1 MTFEMKWNERQSKIK
16 KNLAKHHSVEITNRI
31 LGGST
36 SVTFFQ
42 KGQTMPIK
50 EISIDIETYCEIDLR
65 KSGVYRY
72 AEDDSFELLLFAVS
86 VDNGPVAIYDLSK
99 EKLPQDILEA
109 LVDDR
114 VIKWAFNASFERICL
129 SNWLK
134 KYHPDLLLDGFLSP
148 VSWRCSMIWS
158 AYLGL
163 PLSLE
168 GVGAVLKLKD
178 QKMREG
184 ADLIRYFCLPCKQ
197 TKINGGRT
205 RNLPHHAPDKWST
218 FIDYNRRDVEVEL
231 AIKERL
237 KNFPVPD
244 FVWDEYL
251 QDQIINDRGIGID
264 LDFVKAAIKIDSE
277 SKAKIQEELKALTGL
292 ENPNSVLQMIGW
304 LREHGVS
311 TDSLD
316 KKAVKELLKTVDETT
331 AKVLKLRQQAAK
343 SSVSK
348 YQAMMNCVCKDGR
361 TRGMFQFYG
370 ANRTGRW
377 AGRLVQLQ
385 NLPQNHLPDLE
396 EARELFRTGD
406 LEPTELLYDTQDTL
420 SQLIR
425 TAFVPSKG
433 KKFIVCDFSAIEAR
447 VLSHLAGER
456 WRSKVFEEGKDIYCM
471 SASQMFGV
479 PVEKHGQNSE
489 LRQKGKIAEL
499 ACGYGGS
506 VGALKAMGALD
517 MGLSEKELQPLVNSW
532 RLANP
537 NIVLF
542 WWDVDRAVKTA
553 VKDLIPTSVHDIQFE
568 VESGILFISLPS
580 GRKLPYIKPRI
591 GENQFGG
598 ESVTYEGTGTAK
610 RWERLESYG
619 PKFVENIVQAISRDI
634 LAYSLKQLKE
644 LKIVGHVH
652 DEVIIE
658 CPMEQKLDEIASLM
672 GIAPDWMSDI
682 NLRADGY
689 ECFFYQKD

>member
-1 MTFEMKWNERQSKIK
+1 
-16 KNLAKHHSVEITNRI
+16 
-31 LGGST
+31 
-36 SVTFFQ
+36 
-42 KGQTMPIK
+42 MPIK
-50 EISIDIETYCEIDLR
+50 ELSIDLETYCEVDLR

-72 AEDDSFELLLFAVS
+72 AEDDSFEILLLAVS
-86 VDNGPVAIYDLSK
+86 VDNEPVTVYDLTK
-99 EKLPQDILEA
+99 EELPDEILQA
-109 LVDDR
+109 LVDGTI
-114 VIKWAFNASFERICL
+114 IKWAFNASFERICL

-134 KYHPDLLLDGFLSP
+134 KHHPELLSEGFLSP
-148 VSWRCSMIWS
+148 NSWRCSMVWS

-168 GVGAVLKLKD
+168 GVGTVLKLKN
-178 QKMREG
+178 QKLKEG
-184 ADLIRYFCLPCKQ
+184 GDLIRYFCLPCKP
-197 TKINGGRT
+197 TKVNGGRT
-205 RNLPHHAPDKWST
+205 RNFPNHAPDKWSA
-218 FIDYNRRDVEVEL
+218 FIEYNKRDVEVEL
-231 AIKERL
+231 AIKEKFR
-237 KNFPVPD
+237 NYPVPV
-244 FVWDEYL
+244 FVWKEYH

-264 LDFVKAAIKIDSE
+264 VDFVKGAITIDEE
-277 SKAKIQEELKALTGL
+277 SKAKIQEELRELTEL
-292 ENPNSVLQMIGW
+292 DNPNSVLQMIGW
-304 LREHGVS
+304 LREHGVT
-311 TDSLD
+311 TDSLE
-316 KKAVKELLKTVDETT
+316 KKAVKELLKTVDEKT
-331 AKVLKLRQQAAK
+331 AQVLKLRQQAAK

-361 TRGMFQFYG
+361 ARGMFQFYG

-396 EARELFRTGD
+396 EARKLFKTGD
-406 LEPTELLYDTQDTL
+406 LETTELLYDTQDTL

-425 TAFVPSKG
+425 TAFIPSKS

-447 VLSHLAGER
+447 VLSHLAGET
-456 WRSKVFEEGKDIYCM
+456 WRSKVFEQGKDIYCM

-479 PVEKHGQNSE
+479 PVEKHGQNAD

-499 ACGYGGS
+499 ACGYGGA
-506 VGALKAMGALD
+506 VGALKAMGAID
-517 MGLSEKELQPLVNSW
+517 MGLGEQELQPLVDSW
-532 RLANP
+532 RQANP

-553 VKDLIPTSVHDIQFE
+553 VKGQVQTETHGIQFE
-568 VESGILFISLPS
+568 VRNGMLFITLPS
-580 GRKLPYIKPRI
+580 GRKLAYVKPKM

-634 LAYSLKQLKE
+634 LAYSMRQLSE
-644 LKIVGHVH
+644 FKIVGHVH

-658 CPMEQKLDEIASLM
+658 CDQDQDLEEISTLM
-672 GIAPDWMSDI
+672 GIAPNWMPDI

-689 ECFFYQKD
+689 ECLFYQKD

>member
-1 MTFEMKWNERQSKIK
+1 M
-16 KNLAKHHSVEITNRI
+16 L
-31 LGGST
+31 
-36 SVTFFQ
+36 
-42 KGQTMPIK
+42 IK

-244 FVWDEYL
+244 FVCDEYL

-264 LDFVKAAIKIDSE
+264 IDFVKAAINIDAK
-277 SKAKIQEELKALTGL
+277 SKAKIQEELKSLTGL

-304 LREHGVS
+304 LREHGVT

-316 KKAVKELLKTVDETT
+316 KKAVKELLKTVDVTI
-331 AKVLKLRQQAAK
+331 AQVLKLRQQAAK

-361 TRGMFQFYG
+361 ARGMFQFYG

-396 EARELFRTGD
+396 EARELFKIDD
-406 LEPTELLYDTQDTL
+406 LEATELLYDTQNTL

-425 TAFVPSKG
+425 TAFIPSNG

-447 VLSHLAGER
+447 VLSNLAGEK
-456 WRSKVFEEGKDIYCM
+456 WRSRVFEQGKDIYCM

-479 PVEKHGQNSE
+479 PVEKHGQNSD

-499 ACGYGGS
+499 ACGYGGA
-506 VGALKAMGALD
+506 VGALKAMGAID
-517 MGLSEKELQPLVNSW
+517 MGLTEEELQPLVNSW
-532 RLANP
+532 RVANP
-537 NIVLF
+537 NIVLY
-542 WWDVDRAVKTA
+542 WWDVDNAVKTA
-553 VKDLIPTSVHDIQFE
+553 VKELIPTSTHGIQFE
-568 VESGILFISLPS
+568 VKSGILFITLPS
-580 GRKLPYIKPRI
+580 GRKLSYIKPRI

-634 LAYSLKQLKE
+634 LAFSMKQLKNF
-644 LKIVGHVH
+644 KIVGHVH

-658 CPMEQKLDEIASLM
+658 CPIEQKLDEVASLM
-672 GIAPDWMSDI
+672 GIAPDWLSDI

>member
-1 MTFEMKWNERQSKIK
+1 
-16 KNLAKHHSVEITNRI
+16 
-31 LGGST
+31 
-36 SVTFFQ
+36 
-42 KGQTMPIK
+42 MPIK
-50 EISIDIETYCEIDLR
+50 EISIDIETYCDIDLR

-86 VDNGPVAIYDLSK
+86 VNNRPVTVYDLTK
-99 EKLPQDILEA
+99 EKLPQAILEA

-134 KYHPDLLLDGFLSP
+134 KYHPDLLSDGFLSP

-168 GVGAVLKLKD
+168 GVGTVLKLKD

-184 ADLIRYFCLPCKQ
+184 ADLIRYFCVPCKP

-205 RNLPHHAPDKWST
+205 RNLAHHAPVKWTT
-218 FIDYNRRDVEVEL
+218 FNDYNIRDVEVEL

-244 FVWDEYL
+244 FIWDEYH

-264 LDFVKAAIKIDSE
+264 VDFVKAAIKIDGE
-277 SKAKIQEELKALTGL
+277 SKAKIQEELKSLTGL

-304 LREHGVS
+304 LREHGVT

-316 KKAVKELLKTVDETT
+316 KKAVKELLKTVDGTT
-331 AKVLKLRQQAAK
+331 AQVLKLRQQAAK

-361 TRGMFQFYG
+361 ARGMFQFFG

-385 NLPQNHLPDLE
+385 NLPQNHLPDLK

-406 LEPTELLYDTQDTL
+406 LESTELLYDTQDTL

-456 WRSKVFEEGKDIYCM
+456 WRSKVFDEGKDIYCM
-471 SASQMFGV
+471 CASQMFGV

-517 MGLSEKELQPLVNSW
+517 MGLTEEELQPLVNSW

-537 NIVLF
+537 NIVLY
-542 WWDVDRAVKTA
+542 WWDVDNAVKSA
-553 VKDLIPTSVHDIQFE
+553 VKERIPTSTHGIQFE
-568 VESGILFISLPS
+568 VKSGILFITLPS
-580 GRKLPYIKPRI
+580 GRKLSYIKPRI

-634 LAYSLKQLKE
+634 LAFSMKQLKNF
-644 LKIVGHVH
+644 KIVGHVH

-658 CPMEQKLDEIASLM
+658 CPIEQKLDEVASLM
-672 GIAPDWMSDI
+672 GIAPDWLSDI

>member
-1 MTFEMKWNERQSKIK
+1 
-16 KNLAKHHSVEITNRI
+16 
-31 LGGST
+31 
-36 SVTFFQ
+36 
-42 KGQTMPIK
+42 MPIK
-50 EISIDIETYCEIDLR
+50 ELSIDIETYCEIDLR

-86 VDNGPVAIYDLSK
+86 VDNGPVTVYDFNK

-134 KYHPDLLLDGFLSP
+134 KHHPELLLDGFLSP
-148 VSWRCSMIWS
+148 NSWRCSMIWS

-168 GVGAVLKLKD
+168 GVGTVLKLKD

-184 ADLIRYFCLPCKQ
+184 ADLIRYFCVPCKP
-197 TKINGGRT
+197 TKVNGGRI
-205 RNLPHHAPDKWST
+205 RNFAHHAPDKWST

-237 KNFPVPD
+237 KNFPVPN

-251 QDQIINDRGIGID
+251 QDQIINDHGIGID
-264 LDFVKAAIKIDSE
+264 VNFVKAAIKIDGE

-304 LREHGVS
+304 LREHGVT

-331 AKVLKLRQQAAK
+331 AQVLKLRQQAAK

-348 YQAMMNCVCKDGR
+348 YLAMMNCVCKDGR
-361 TRGMFQFYG
+361 ARGMFQFYG

-385 NLPQNHLPDLE
+385 NLPQNHLRDLE

-406 LEPTELLYDTQDTL
+406 LEATELLYDTQDTL

-425 TAFVPSKG
+425 TAFVPSEG

-456 WRSKVFEEGKDIYCM
+456 WRSKVFEQGKDIYCM

-479 PVEKHGQNSE
+479 PVEKHGQNAD

-499 ACGYGGS
+499 ACGYGGA

-517 MGLSEKELQPLVNSW
+517 MGLSEDELQPLVNSW
-532 RLANP
+532 RQANP
-537 NIVLF
+537 NIVLL
-542 WWDVDRAVKTA
+542 WWDVDNAVKTA
-553 VKDLIPTSVHDIQFE
+553 VKEQIPTSTQNIQFE
-568 VESGILFISLPS
+568 VKSGILFITLPS
-580 GRKLPYIKPRI
+580 GRKLAYIKPRI

-598 ESVTYEGTGTAK
+598 ESITYEGTGTAK

-634 LAYSLKQLKE
+634 LAYSLKQLKKF
-644 LKIVGHVH
+644 KIVGHVH

-658 CPMEQKLDEIASLM
+658 CPMEQKLDEVASLM
-672 GIAPDWMSDI
+672 GIAPDWLSDI

>member
-1 MTFEMKWNERQSKIK
+1 
-16 KNLAKHHSVEITNRI
+16 
-31 LGGST
+31 
-36 SVTFFQ
+36 
-42 KGQTMPIK
+42 MPIR
-50 EISIDIETYCEIDLR
+50 ELSIDIETYCEIDLR

-86 VDNGPVAIYDLSK
+86 VDNGPVTVYDLSK

-134 KYHPDLLLDGFLSP
+134 KYHPELLSAGFLTP

-168 GVGAVLKLKD
+168 GVGTVLKLKD

-184 ADLIRYFCLPCKQ
+184 ADLIRYFCVPCKP
-197 TKINGGRT
+197 TKVNWGRI
-205 RNLPHHAPDKWST
+205 RNFPHHAPDKWST
-218 FIDYNRRDVEVEL
+218 FIDYNKRDVEVEL

-264 LDFVKAAIKIDSE
+264 VDFVKVAIKIDGE

-304 LREHGVS
+304 LREYGVT

-331 AKVLKLRQQAAK
+331 AQVLKLRQQAAK

-348 YQAMMNCVCKDGR
+348 YQAMMNCICKDGR
-361 TRGMFQFYG
+361 ARGMFQFYG

-396 EARELFRTGD
+396 EARELFRTGN
-406 LEPTELLYDTQDTL
+406 LEATELLYDTQDTL

-447 VLSHLAGER
+447 VLSHLAGEK

-471 SASQMFGV
+471 SASQMFGL

-506 VGALKAMGALD
+506 VGALKAMGALE
-517 MGLSEKELQPLVNSW
+517 MGLIEEELQPLVSSW

-537 NIVLF
+537 NIVLY
-542 WWDVDRAVKTA
+542 WWDVDNAVKTA
-553 VKDLIPTSVHDIQFE
+553 VKEQIPTSTHGIQFE
-568 VESGILFISLPS
+568 VKSGILFITLPS
-580 GRKLPYIKPRI
+580 GRQLAYVKPKI

-634 LAYSLKQLKE
+634 LAYSLKQLKKF
-644 LKIVGHVH
+644 KIVGHVH

-658 CPMEQKLDEIASLM
+658 CPMEQKLDEVASLM

>member
-1 MTFEMKWNERQSKIK
+1 
-16 KNLAKHHSVEITNRI
+16 
-31 LGGST
+31 
-36 SVTFFQ
+36 
-42 KGQTMPIK
+42 MPIK
-50 EISIDIETYCEIDLR
+50 ELSIDIETYCEIDLR

-72 AEDDSFELLLFAVS
+72 AEDNSFEILLFAVS
-86 VDNGPVAIYDLSK
+86 VDNGPVTVYDLTK
-99 EKLPQDILEA
+99 EKLPQDILET

-134 KYHPDLLLDGFLSP
+134 KYHPEFLSDGFLSP
-148 VSWRCSMIWS
+148 NSWRCSMIWS

-168 GVGAVLKLKD
+168 GVGTVLKLKD

-184 ADLIRYFCLPCKQ
+184 ADLIRYFCVPCKP
-197 TKINGGRT
+197 TKINGGRV
-205 RNLPHHAPDKWST
+205 RNFPCHAPHKWST

-231 AIKERL
+231 AIKERI

-244 FVWDEYL
+244 FVWDEYH

-264 LDFVKAAIKIDSE
+264 IDFVKAAIKIDSE
-277 SKAKIQEELKALTGL
+277 SKAKIQEELKALTDL

-304 LREHGVS
+304 LREHGVT

-316 KKAVKELLKTVDETT
+316 KKAVKELLKMVDHTT
-331 AKVLKLRQQAAK
+331 AQVLKLRQQAAK

-361 TRGMFQFYG
+361 ARGMFQFYG

-406 LEPTELLYDTQDTL
+406 LEATELLYDTQDTL

-425 TAFVPSKG
+425 TTFVPSKG

-447 VLSHLAGER
+447 VLSHLAGEK
-456 WRSKVFEEGKDIYCM
+456 WRSRVFEQGKDIYCM

-479 PVEKHGQNSE
+479 PVEKHGQNSD

-517 MGLSEKELQPLVNSW
+517 MGLSEEELQPLVNSW

-537 NIVLF
+537 NIVLL
-542 WWDVDRAVKTA
+542 WWDVDNAVKTA
-553 VKDLIPTSVHDIQFE
+553 VKELIPTSTHGIQFE
-568 VESGILFISLPS
+568 VKSGILFITLPS
-580 GRKLPYIKPRI
+580 GRKLAYIKPRI

-644 LKIVGHVH
+644 FKIVGHVH

-658 CPMEQKLDEIASLM
+658 CQREQKLDEIASLM
-672 GIAPDWMSDI
+672 GIAPDWLSDI

>member
-1 MTFEMKWNERQSKIK
+1 
-16 KNLAKHHSVEITNRI
+16 
-31 LGGST
+31 
-36 SVTFFQ
+36 
-42 KGQTMPIK
+42 MPIK
-50 EISIDIETYCEIDLR
+50 EISLDLETYCEVDLR
-65 KSGVYRY
+65 KSGVYHY
-72 AEDDSFELLLFAVS
+72 AEDETFEILLIAVS
-86 VDNGPVAIYDLSK
+86 IDNGPVTVYDLTKDELPK
-99 EKLPQDILEA
+99 EILQA
-109 LVDDR
+109 LVDDSI
-114 VIKWAFNASFERICL
+114 IKWAFNATFERICL

-134 KYHPDLLLDGFLSP
+134 KHHPDILSKGFLNP
-148 VSWRCSMIWS
+148 TSWRCSMIWS

-168 GVGAVLKLKD
+168 GVGTVLKLKD
-178 QKMREG
+178 QKLREG
-184 ADLIRYFCLPCKQ
+184 SDLIRYFCIPCKP
-197 TKINGGRT
+197 TKVNGGRT
-205 RNLPHHAPDKWST
+205 RNFPYHAPDKWSA
-218 FIDYNRRDVEVEL
+218 FIEYNKRDVEVEL
-231 AIKERL
+231 AIKDRL
-237 KNFPVPD
+237 RNLPVPD
-244 FVWDEYL
+244 FIWNEYH

-264 LDFVKAAIKIDSE
+264 VEFVKAAIAIDAK
-277 SKAKIQEELKALTGL
+277 SKAKIQEELRELTGL
-292 ENPNSVLQMIGW
+292 ENPNSVLQMISW
-304 LREHGVS
+304 LRNHGVT

-316 KKAVKELLKTVDETT
+316 KKAVKELLKSVDEKTT
-331 AKVLKLRQQAAK
+331 QVLRLRQQAAK

-361 TRGMFQFYG
+361 ARGMFQFFG

-396 EARELFRTGD
+396 EARELFGTGD
-406 LEPTELLYDTQDTL
+406 LEATEFLYDTQDTL

-456 WRSKVFEEGKDIYCM
+456 WRSKVFEQGKDIYCM

-517 MGLSEKELQPLVNSW
+517 MGLTEEELQPLVNSW

-537 NIVLF
+537 NIVLY
-542 WWDVDRAVKTA
+542 WWDVDNAVKTA
-553 VKDLIPTSVHDIQFE
+553 VKEQIPTSTHGIQFE
-568 VESGILFISLPS
+568 VKRGILFITLPS
-580 GRKLPYIKPRI
+580 GRKLAYIKPRI

-634 LAYSLKQLKE
+634 LAFSMKQLKNF
-644 LKIVGHVH
+644 KIVGHVH

-658 CPMEQKLDEIASLM
+658 CPIEQKLDEVASLM
-672 GIAPDWMSDI
+672 GIAPDWLPDI

-689 ECFFYQKD
+689 ECFFYQKE

>member
-1 MTFEMKWNERQSKIK
+1 
-16 KNLAKHHSVEITNRI
+16 
-31 LGGST
+31 
-36 SVTFFQ
+36 
-42 KGQTMPIK
+42 MPIK
-50 EISIDIETYCEIDLR
+50 ELSIDIETYCEIDLR

-86 VDNGPVAIYDLSK
+86 VNNGPVTVYDLTK

-114 VIKWAFNASFERICL
+114 VIKWAFNASFERVCL

-134 KYHPDLLLDGFLSP
+134 KYHPESLSFGFLSP

-163 PLSLE
+163 PLSLD
-168 GVGAVLKLKD
+168 GVGTVLKLKD

-184 ADLIRYFCLPCKQ
+184 ADLIRYFCIPCKP
-197 TKINGGRT
+197 TKVNGGRI
-205 RNLPHHAPDKWST
+205 RNFAHHAPDKWST

-237 KNFPVPD
+237 KNFSVPD
-244 FVWDEYL
+244 FVWEEYH

-264 LDFVKAAIKIDSE
+264 VDFVKAAIKIDAE
-277 SKAKIQEELKALTGL
+277 SKVKIQEELKTLTGL
-292 ENPNSVLQMIGW
+292 ENPNSILQMIGW
-304 LREHGVS
+304 LREHGVA

-331 AKVLKLRQQAAK
+331 AQVLKLRQQAAK

-361 TRGMFQFYG
+361 ARGMFQFYG

-396 EARELFRTGD
+396 EARELFKTGD
-406 LEPTELLYDTQDTL
+406 LEATELLYDTQDTL

-425 TAFVPSKG
+425 TAFIPSKG
-433 KKFIVCDFSAIEAR
+433 KKFTVCDFSAIEAR
-447 VLSHLAGER
+447 VLSHLAGET
-456 WRSKVFEEGKDIYCM
+456 WRSRVFEQGKDIYCM

-479 PVEKHGQNSE
+479 PVEKHGQNSD

-517 MGLSEKELQPLVNSW
+517 MGLSEEELQPLVNSW
-532 RLANP
+532 RQANP

-553 VKDLIPTSVHDIQFE
+553 VKDLIPTSVHGIQFE
-568 VESGILFISLPS
+568 VRNGILFVTLPS
-580 GRKLPYIKPRI
+580 GRKLAYIKPRI

-644 LKIVGHVH
+644 FKIVGHVH

-689 ECFFYQKD
+689 ECLFYKKD

>member
-1 MTFEMKWNERQSKIK
+1 
-16 KNLAKHHSVEITNRI
+16 
-31 LGGST
+31 
-36 SVTFFQ
+36 
-42 KGQTMPIK
+42 MPIR
-50 EISIDIETYCEIDLR
+50 ELSIDIETYCEIDLR

-86 VDNGPVAIYDLSK
+86 VDNGPVTVYDFNK

-134 KYHPDLLLDGFLSP
+134 KHHPELLLDGFLSP
-148 VSWRCSMIWS
+148 NSWRCSMIWS

-168 GVGAVLKLKD
+168 GVGTVLKLKD
-178 QKMREG
+178 KKMREG
-184 ADLIRYFCLPCKQ
+184 VDLIRYFCVPCKP
-197 TKINGGRT
+197 TKVNRGRI
-205 RNLPHHAPDKWST
+205 RNLPRHAPAKWST
-218 FIDYNRRDVEVEL
+218 FIDYNKRDVEVEL
-231 AIKERL
+231 AIKERV
-237 KNFPVPD
+237 KNFPVPS
-244 FVWDEYL
+244 FVWNEYH

-264 LDFVKAAIKIDSE
+264 VDFVKATIKIDGE
-277 SKAKIQEELKALTGL
+277 SKAKIQAELKALTGL

-304 LREHGVS
+304 LREHGVT

-316 KKAVKELLKTVDETT
+316 KKAVKELLKTADETT
-331 AKVLKLRQQAAK
+331 AQVLKLRQQAAK

-361 TRGMFQFYG
+361 ARGMFQFYG

-385 NLPQNHLPDLE
+385 NLPQNHLTDLE
-396 EARELFRTGD
+396 EARELFQTGD
-406 LEPTELLYDTQDTL
+406 LEATEPLYDTQDTL

-425 TAFVPSKG
+425 TAFVPSEG

-517 MGLSEKELQPLVNSW
+517 MGLTEEELQPLVNSW

-553 VKDLIPTSVHDIQFE
+553 VKDLIPTSVHNIQFE
-568 VESGILFISLPS
+568 VKSGILFINLPS
-580 GRKLPYIKPRI
+580 GRKLSYVKPKM

-634 LAYSLKQLKE
+634 LAYSIKQLKDF
-644 LKIVGHVH
+644 KIVGHVH
-652 DEVIIE
+652 DEIIIE
-658 CPMEQKLDEIASLM
+658 CDQDQSLDEIATLM
-672 GIAPDWMSDI
+672 GHAPDWISDI

-689 ECFFYQKD
+689 ECSFYQKD

>member
-1 MTFEMKWNERQSKIK
+1 
-16 KNLAKHHSVEITNRI
+16 
-31 LGGST
+31 
-36 SVTFFQ
+36 
-42 KGQTMPIK
+42 MPIK

-72 AEDDSFELLLFAVS
+72 AEDNSFELLLFAVS
-86 VDNGPVAIYDLSK
+86 VDNGPVTVYDLTK

-109 LVDDR
+109 LVNDR

-134 KYHPDLLLDGFLSP
+134 KYHPDLLLDRFLSP

-168 GVGAVLKLKD
+168 GVGTVLKLKD
-178 QKMREG
+178 KKMREG
-184 ADLIRYFCLPCKQ
+184 ADLIRYFCVPCKPS
-197 TKINGGRT
+197 KINGERT

-244 FVWDEYL
+244 FVWDEYI

-264 LDFVKAAIKIDSE
+264 VDFVKAAINIDAE
-277 SKAKIQEELKALTGL
+277 SKVKIQEELKALTGL

-304 LREHGVS
+304 LREHGVT

-316 KKAVKELLKTVDETT
+316 KKAVKELLKTVDGTT
-331 AKVLKLRQQAAK
+331 AQVLKLRQQAAK

-348 YQAMMNCVCKDGR
+348 YQAMMNCICKDGR
-361 TRGMFQFYG
+361 ARGMFQFYG

-406 LEPTELLYDTQDTL
+406 LEATELLYDTQDTL

-447 VLSHLAGER
+447 VLSHLAGEK

-517 MGLSEKELQPLVNSW
+517 MGLTEEELQPLVNSW

-537 NIVLF
+537 NIVLL
-542 WWDVDRAVKTA
+542 WWDIDKAVKIA
-553 VKDLIPTSVHDIQFE
+553 VKELLPTSTQNIQFG
-568 VESGILFISLPS
+568 VKSGILFITLPS
-580 GRKLPYIKPRI
+580 GRKLAYIKPRI

-634 LAYSLKQLKE
+634 LAYSLKQLKDFRV
-644 LKIVGHVH
+644 VGHVH

-658 CPMEQKLDEIASLM
+658 CPMEQHLDEIASLM
-672 GIAPDWMSDI
+672 GISPDWMSDI

>member
-1 MTFEMKWNERQSKIK
+1 
-16 KNLAKHHSVEITNRI
+16 
-31 LGGST
+31 
-36 SVTFFQ
+36 
-42 KGQTMPIK
+42 MPIK
-50 EISIDIETYCEIDLR
+50 ELSIDIETYCAIDLR

-86 VDNGPVAIYDLSK
+86 VDNGPVTINDLTN

-109 LVDDR
+109 LVDDS

-134 KYHPDLLLDGFLSP
+134 KHHPDLLSDGFLSP

-168 GVGAVLKLKD
+168 GVGTVLKLKD
-178 QKMREG
+178 KKMREG
-184 ADLIRYFCLPCKQ
+184 ADLIRYFCVPCKP

-205 RNLPHHAPDKWST
+205 RNLAHHAPDKWTT
-218 FIDYNRRDVEVEL
+218 FNDYNIRDVEVEL

-244 FVWDEYL
+244 FVWDEYH

-264 LDFVKAAIKIDSE
+264 VDFVKAAIKIDGE
-277 SKAKIQEELKALTGL
+277 SKAKIQEELKSLTGL

-304 LREHGVS
+304 LREHGVT

-331 AKVLKLRQQAAK
+331 AQVLKLRQQAAK

-348 YQAMMNCVCKDGR
+348 YQAMMNCVCEDGR
-361 TRGMFQFYG
+361 ARGMFQFFG

-396 EARELFRTGD
+396 EARELFGTGD
-406 LEPTELLYDTQDTL
+406 LEATELIYDTQDTL

-425 TAFVPSKG
+425 TSFVPSKG

-506 VGALKAMGALD
+506 VGALKAMGAID
-517 MGLSEKELQPLVNSW
+517 MGLTEEELQPLVNSW

-537 NIVLF
+537 NIVLY

-553 VKDLIPTSVHDIQFE
+553 IKEQIQTETHGIQFE
-568 VESGILFISLPS
+568 VNKGMLFITLPS
-580 GRKLPYIKPRI
+580 GRKLSYVKPRM

-634 LAYSLKQLKE
+634 LAYSINQLKSFQ
-644 LKIVGHVH
+644 IVGHVH

-658 CPMEQKLDEIASLM
+658 CNIEQSLDEIESLM

-689 ECFFYQKD
+689 ECIFYQKD

>member
-1 MTFEMKWNERQSKIK
+1 
-16 KNLAKHHSVEITNRI
+16 
-31 LGGST
+31 
-36 SVTFFQ
+36 
-42 KGQTMPIK
+42 
-50 EISIDIETYCEIDLR
+50 
-65 KSGVYRY
+65 
-72 AEDDSFELLLFAVS
+72 
-86 VDNGPVAIYDLSK
+86 
-99 EKLPQDILEA
+99 
-109 LVDDR
+109 
-114 VIKWAFNASFERICL
+114 
-129 SNWLK
+129 
-134 KYHPDLLLDGFLSP
+134 
-148 VSWRCSMIWS
+148 MIWS

-168 GVGAVLKLKD
+168 GVGTVLKLKN

-184 ADLIRYFCLPCKQ
+184 ADLIRYFCLPCKP

-244 FVWDEYL
+244 FVWEEYH

-264 LDFVKAAIKIDSE
+264 VDFVKAAIKIDSE
-277 SKAKIQEELKALTGL
+277 SKAKIQEELKGLTGL

-304 LREHGVS
+304 LREHGIS

-316 KKAVKELLKTVDETT
+316 KKAVKELLKTVDKTT
-331 AKVLKLRQQAAK
+331 AQVLKLRQQAAK

-361 TRGMFQFYG
+361 ARGMFQFYG

-385 NLPQNHLPDLE
+385 NLPQNHLPDLK

-406 LEPTELLYDTQDTL
+406 LESTELLYDTQDTL

-447 VLSHLAGER
+447 VLSHLAGEI
-456 WRSKVFEEGKDIYCM
+456 WRSKVFELGKDIYCM

-517 MGLSEKELQPLVNSW
+517 MGLTEEELQPLVNSW

-553 VKDLIPTSVHDIQFE
+553 VKDLIPTSTHDIKFE
-568 VESGILFISLPS
+568 VRSGILFITLPS
-580 GRKLPYIKPRI
+580 GRKLSYIKPRI

-598 ESVTYEGTGTAK
+598 ESITYEGTGTAK

-634 LAYSLKQLKE
+634 LAFALKQLKE
-644 LKIVGHVH
+644 FKIVGHVH

-658 CPMEQKLDEIASLM
+658 CPMEQKIDKIASLM

>member
-1 MTFEMKWNERQSKIK
+1 
-16 KNLAKHHSVEITNRI
+16 
-31 LGGST
+31 
-36 SVTFFQ
+36 
-42 KGQTMPIK
+42 MPIR
-50 EISIDIETYCEIDLR
+50 ELSIDIETYCETDLR

-86 VDNGPVAIYDLSK
+86 VNNGPVTVYDLTK

-134 KYHPDLLLDGFLSP
+134 KYHPDLLLDRFLSP

-168 GVGAVLKLKD
+168 GVGIVLKLKD
-178 QKMREG
+178 QKMKEG
-184 ADLIRYFCLPCKQ
+184 TDLIRYFCVPCKP
-197 TKINGGRT
+197 TKVNGGRL
-205 RNLPHHAPDKWST
+205 RNFPHHAPDKWAT

-237 KNFPVPD
+237 KNFSVPD
-244 FVWDEYL
+244 FVWEEYH
-251 QDQIINDRGIGID
+251 QDQVINDRGIGID
-264 LDFVKAAIKIDSE
+264 VDFVKAAIAIDEE
-277 SKAKIQEELKALTGL
+277 SKAKIQEELKELTEL
-292 ENPNSVLQMIGW
+292 ENPNSALQMIGW
-304 LREHGVS
+304 LREHGVT

-316 KKAVKELLKTVDETT
+316 KKAVKELLKIVDEKT

-348 YQAMMNCVCKDGR
+348 YQAMMNCVCKDSR
-361 TRGMFQFYG
+361 ARGMFQFYG

-377 AGRLVQLQ
+377 AGRIVQLQ
-385 NLPQNHLPDLE
+385 NLPQNHLPDLD
-396 EARELFRTGD
+396 EAREIFKTGD
-406 LEPTELLYDTQDTL
+406 LEATELLYDTQDTL

-425 TAFVPSKG
+425 TAFVPRDG

-447 VLSHLAGER
+447 VLSHLAGEK
-456 WRSKVFEEGKDIYCM
+456 WRSRVFEQGKDIYCM

-479 PVEKHGQNSE
+479 PVEKHGQNSD

-517 MGLSEKELQPLVNSW
+517 MGLSEEELQPLVNSW

-537 NIVLF
+537 NIVLL
-542 WWDVDRAVKTA
+542 WWDVDNAVKTA
-553 VKDLIPTSVHDIQFE
+553 VKELIPTSTHGIQFE
-568 VESGILFISLPS
+568 VKSGILFITLPS
-580 GRKLPYIKPRI
+580 GRKLAYIKPRI

-644 LKIVGHVH
+644 FKIVGHVH

-658 CPMEQKLDEIASLM
+658 CQREQKLDEIASLM
-672 GIAPDWMSDI
+672 GIAPDWLSDI

>member
-1 MTFEMKWNERQSKIK
+1 MIFEMNWNERRSKIK
-16 KNLAKHHSVEITNRI
+16 KNLAKHHSVEKINRT

-36 SVTFFQ
+36 SVTFF
-42 KGQTMPIK
+42 
-50 EISIDIETYCEIDLR
+50 R
-65 KSGVYRY
+65 KDVLCQLKNSALTRS
-72 AEDDSFELLLFAVS
+72 EEDSFEILLFAVS
-86 VDNGPVAIYDLSK
+86 VNNRPVTVYDLTK

-109 LVDDR
+109 LVNDNI
-114 VIKWAFNASFERICL
+114 IKWAFNASFERICL

-134 KYHPDLLLDGFLSP
+134 KLHPELLSDGFLSSI
-148 VSWRCSMIWS
+148 SWRCSMIWS

-168 GVGAVLKLKD
+168 GVGTVLKLKD

-184 ADLIRYFCLPCKQ
+184 TDLIRYFCVPCKQ

-237 KNFPVPD
+237 KNFPVPA
-244 FVWDEYL
+244 FMWDEYH

-264 LDFVKAAIKIDSE
+264 IDFVQSAIKIDSE
-277 SKAKIQEELKALTGL
+277 SKAKIQEELKTLTGL

-304 LREHGVS
+304 LREHEVA

-331 AKVLKLRQQAAK
+331 AQVLKLRQQATK

-361 TRGMFQFYG
+361 ARGMFQFYG

-385 NLPQNHLPDLE
+385 NLPQNHLSDLE
-396 EARELFRTGD
+396 EARKLFRTGD
-406 LEPTELLYDTQDTL
+406 LEATELLYDTQDTL

-425 TAFVPSKG
+425 TAFVPSEG

-456 WRSKVFEEGKDIYCM
+456 WRSKVFEQGKDIYCM

-479 PVEKHGQNSE
+479 PVEKHGQNSD

-517 MGLSEKELQPLVNSW
+517 MGLTEKELQPLVNSW
-532 RLANP
+532 RQANP

-542 WWDVDRAVKTA
+542 WWDVDNAVKTA
-553 VKDLIPTSVHDIQFE
+553 VKDLIPTSVHNIQFE
-568 VESGILFISLPS
+568 VKSGILFISLPS
-580 GRKLPYIKPRI
+580 GRKLSYIKPRI
-591 GENQFGG
+591 TENQFGG

-634 LAYSLKQLKE
+634 LAYSLKLLNE
-644 LKIVGHVH
+644 FKIVGHVH

-658 CPMEQKLDEIASLM
+658 CPMEQKLDEIAALM
-672 GIAPDWMSDI
+672 GNAPDWLSDI

-689 ECFFYQKD
+689 ECLFYQKD

>member
-1 MTFEMKWNERQSKIK
+1 
-16 KNLAKHHSVEITNRI
+16 
-31 LGGST
+31 
-36 SVTFFQ
+36 
-42 KGQTMPIK
+42 MPIK
-50 EISIDIETYCEIDLR
+50 ELSIDLETYCEVDLR

-72 AEDDSFELLLFAVS
+72 AEDDSFEILLLAVS
-86 VDNGPVAIYDLSK
+86 VNNGPVTVYDLTK
-99 EKLPQDILEA
+99 ENLPDQILQS
-109 LVDDR
+109 LVDDTI
-114 VIKWAFNASFERICL
+114 IKRAFNASFERICL

-134 KYHPDLLLDGFLSP
+134 KHHPTLLSEGFLSP
-148 VSWRCSMIWS
+148 NSWRCSMVWS

-168 GVGAVLKLKD
+168 GVGTVLKLKD
-178 QKMREG
+178 QKLKEG
-184 ADLIRYFCLPCKQ
+184 GDLIRYFCLPCKP
-197 TKINGGRT
+197 TKVNGGRT
-205 RNLPHHAPDKWST
+205 RNFPKHAPDKWLS
-218 FIDYNRRDVEVEL
+218 FIDYNKRDVEVEL
-231 AIKERL
+231 AIKEKLR
-237 KNFPVPD
+237 NHPVPD
-244 FVWDEYL
+244 FVWEEYH
-251 QDQIINDRGIGID
+251 QDQVINDHGIGID
-264 LDFVKAAIKIDSE
+264 VDFVKAAIAIDEE
-277 SKAKIQEELKALTGL
+277 SKAKIQEELKELTEL

-304 LREHGVS
+304 LREHGVT

-316 KKAVKELLKTVDETT
+316 KKAVKELLKVVDEKT
-331 AKVLKLRQQAAK
+331 AKFLKLRQQAAK

-348 YQAMMNCVCKDGR
+348 YQAMMNCICKDDR
-361 TRGMFQFYG
+361 ARGMFQFYG

-396 EARELFRTGD
+396 EARNLFRTGD
-406 LEPTELLYDTQDTL
+406 LEATELLYDTQDSL

-425 TAFVPSKG
+425 TAFIPSNG

-447 VLSHLAGER
+447 VLAHLAGEK
-456 WRSKVFEEGKDIYCM
+456 WRSRVFEQGKDIYCM

-479 PVEKHGQNSE
+479 PVEKHGQNSD

-499 ACGYGGS
+499 ACGYGGA

-517 MGLSEKELQPLVNSW
+517 MGLSEEELQPLVNSW

-537 NIVLF
+537 NIVLL
-542 WWDVDRAVKTA
+542 WWDVDNAVKTA
-553 VKDLIPTSVHDIQFE
+553 VKELIPTSTHGIQFE
-568 VESGILFISLPS
+568 VKSGILFITLPS
-580 GRKLPYIKPRI
+580 GRKLAYIKPRI

-644 LKIVGHVH
+644 FKIVGHVH

-658 CPMEQKLDEIASLM
+658 CQREQKLDEIASLM
-672 GIAPDWMSDI
+672 GIAPDWLSDI

>member
-1 MTFEMKWNERQSKIK
+1 
-16 KNLAKHHSVEITNRI
+16 
-31 LGGST
+31 
-36 SVTFFQ
+36 
-42 KGQTMPIK
+42 MPIR
-50 EISIDIETYCEIDLR
+50 ELSIDIETYCEIDLR

-86 VDNGPVAIYDLSK
+86 VDNGPVTVYDFNK

-134 KYHPDLLLDGFLSP
+134 KHHPELLLDGFLSP
-148 VSWRCSMIWS
+148 NSWRCSMIWS

-168 GVGAVLKLKD
+168 GVGTVLKLKD
-178 QKMREG
+178 KKMREG
-184 ADLIRYFCLPCKQ
+184 ADLIRYFCVPCKP
-197 TKINGGRT
+197 TKVNGGRI
-205 RNLPHHAPDKWST
+205 RNLPRHAPDKWST
-218 FIDYNRRDVEVEL
+218 FIDYNKRDVEVEL
-231 AIKERL
+231 AIKERV
-237 KNFPVPD
+237 KNFPVPS
-244 FVWDEYL
+244 FVWNEYH

-264 LDFVKAAIKIDSE
+264 VDFVKATIKIDGE
-277 SKAKIQEELKALTGL
+277 SKAKIQAELKALTGL

-304 LREHGVS
+304 LREHGVT

-316 KKAVKELLKTVDETT
+316 KKAVKELLKTADETT
-331 AKVLKLRQQAAK
+331 AQVLKLRQQAAK

-361 TRGMFQFYG
+361 ARGMFQFYG
-370 ANRTGRW
+370 AKRTGRW

-385 NLPQNHLPDLE
+385 NLPQNHLTDLE
-396 EARELFRTGD
+396 EARELFQTGD
-406 LEPTELLYDTQDTL
+406 LEATEPLYDTQDTL

-425 TAFVPSKG
+425 TAFVPSEG

-517 MGLSEKELQPLVNSW
+517 MGLTEEELQPLVNSW

-553 VKDLIPTSVHDIQFE
+553 VKDLIPTSVHNIQFE
-568 VESGILFISLPS
+568 VKSGILFINLPS
-580 GRKLPYIKPRI
+580 GRKLSYVKPKM

-634 LAYSLKQLKE
+634 LAYSIKQLKDF
-644 LKIVGHVH
+644 KIVGHVH
-652 DEVIIE
+652 DEIIIE
-658 CPMEQKLDEIASLM
+658 CDQDQSLDEIATLM
-672 GIAPDWMSDI
+672 GHAPDWISDI

-689 ECFFYQKD
+689 ECSFYQKD

>member
-1 MTFEMKWNERQSKIK
+1 
-16 KNLAKHHSVEITNRI
+16 
-31 LGGST
+31 
-36 SVTFFQ
+36 
-42 KGQTMPIK
+42 MPIK
-50 EISIDIETYCEIDLR
+50 DLSIDIETYCEIDLR

-86 VDNGPVAIYDLSK
+86 VDNGPVTVYDLTK

-129 SNWLK
+129 ANWFK
-134 KYHPDLLLDGFLSP
+134 KYHPDLLLDRFLSP

-168 GVGAVLKLKD
+168 GVGTVLKLKD

-184 ADLIRYFCLPCKQ
+184 ADLIRYFCVPCKP
-197 TKINGGRT
+197 TKINSGRT
-205 RNLPHHAPDKWST
+205 RNLPQHAPDKWST

-277 SKAKIQEELKALTGL
+277 SKAKIQEELKALTSL

-304 LREHGVS
+304 LREHGVT

-316 KKAVKELLKTVDETT
+316 KKAVKELLKTVDET
-331 AKVLKLRQQAAK
+331 AAQVLKLRQKAAK

-361 TRGMFQFYG
+361 ARGMFQFYG

-406 LEPTELLYDTQDTL
+406 LEATELLYDTQDTL

-447 VLSHLAGER
+447 VLSHLAGEK

-517 MGLSEKELQPLVNSW
+517 MGLPEEELQPLVSSW
-532 RLANP
+532 RQANT

-542 WWDVDRAVKTA
+542 WWDVDKAVKIA
-553 VKDLIPTSVHDIQFE
+553 VKELLPTSTQNIQFE
-568 VESGILFISLPS
+568 VKSGILFITLPS
-580 GRKLPYIKPRI
+580 GRKLAYIKPRI
-591 GENQFGG
+591 GENKFGG
-598 ESVTYEGTGTAK
+598 ESVTYEGTGNAK

-644 LKIVGHVH
+644 FKIVGHVH

-658 CPMEQKLDEIASLM
+658 CPREQKLDEIASLM

-689 ECFFYQKD
+689 ECSFYQKD

>member
-1 MTFEMKWNERQSKIK
+1 
-16 KNLAKHHSVEITNRI
+16 
-31 LGGST
+31 
-36 SVTFFQ
+36 
-42 KGQTMPIK
+42 MPIK
-50 EISIDIETYCEIDLR
+50 ELSIDIETYCDIDLR

-72 AEDDSFELLLFAVS
+72 AEDNSFEILLFAVS
-86 VDNGPVAIYDLSK
+86 VDNGPVTVYDLTK

-129 SNWLK
+129 STWLK
-134 KYHPDLLLDGFLSP
+134 KHHPEFLSDGFLSP

-168 GVGAVLKLKD
+168 GVGTVLKLKD
-178 QKMREG
+178 KKMREG
-184 ADLIRYFCLPCKQ
+184 ADLIRYFCVPCKP
-197 TKINGGRT
+197 TKANGGRI
-205 RNLPHHAPDKWST
+205 RNFPHHAPNKWST
-218 FIDYNRRDVEVEL
+218 FINYNRRDVEVEL
-231 AIKERL
+231 VIKERV
-237 KNFPVPD
+237 KNFPVPS
-244 FVWDEYL
+244 FVWNEYH

-264 LDFVKAAIKIDSE
+264 IDFVKAAIKIDGE

-304 LREHGVS
+304 LRDHGVT

-316 KKAVKELLKTVDETT
+316 KKTVKELLKTVDETT
-331 AKVLKLRQQAAK
+331 AQVLKLRQQAAK

-361 TRGMFQFYG
+361 VRGMFQFYG

-396 EARELFRTGD
+396 EARELFGTGD
-406 LEPTELLYDTQDTL
+406 LEATELIYDTQDTL

-456 WRSKVFEEGKDIYCM
+456 WRSKVFEQGKDIYCM

-517 MGLSEKELQPLVNSW
+517 MGLTEEELQPLVNSW

-537 NIVLF
+537 NIVLY
-542 WWDVDRAVKTA
+542 WWDVDNAVKTA
-553 VKDLIPTSVHDIQFE
+553 VKELIPTSTHGIQFE
-568 VESGILFISLPS
+568 VKRGILFITLPS
-580 GRKLPYIKPRI
+580 GRKLAYIKPRI
-591 GENQFGG
+591 GDNQFGG

-610 RWERLESYG
+610 RWDRLESYG

-634 LAYSLKQLKE
+634 LAFSMKQLKNF
-644 LKIVGHVH
+644 KIVGHVH

-658 CPMEQKLDEIASLM
+658 CPIEQKLDEVASLM
-672 GIAPDWMSDI
+672 GIAPDWLSDI
-682 NLRADGY
+682 NLRVDGY

>member
-1 MTFEMKWNERQSKIK
+1 
-16 KNLAKHHSVEITNRI
+16 
-31 LGGST
+31 
-36 SVTFFQ
+36 
-42 KGQTMPIK
+42 MPIK
-50 EISIDIETYCEIDLR
+50 ELSIDIETYCEVDLQ

-86 VDNGPVAIYDLSK
+86 VDNGPVTVYDFNK

-134 KYHPDLLLDGFLSP
+134 KHHPELLLDGFLSP
-148 VSWRCSMIWS
+148 NSWRCSMIWS

-168 GVGAVLKLKD
+168 GVGTVLKLKD
-178 QKMREG
+178 KKMREG
-184 ADLIRYFCLPCKQ
+184 ADLIRYFCVPCKP
-197 TKINGGRT
+197 TKVNGGRI
-205 RNLPHHAPDKWST
+205 RNFPHHAPDKWSA

-244 FVWDEYL
+244 FVWDEYH

-264 LDFVKAAIKIDSE
+264 VDFVKAAIKIDRE

-304 LREHGVS
+304 LREHGVT

-316 KKAVKELLKTVDETT
+316 KKAVKGLLKTVDETT
-331 AKVLKLRQQAAK
+331 AQVLKLRQQAAK

-361 TRGMFQFYG
+361 ARGMFQFYG

-396 EARELFRTGD
+396 EARELFGTGD
-406 LEPTELLYDTQDTL
+406 LEATELLYDTQDTL

-425 TAFVPSKG
+425 TAFIPSKG

-456 WRSKVFEEGKDIYCM
+456 WRSKVFERGDDIYCA
-471 SASQMFGV
+471 SASKMFHV
-479 PVEKHGQNSE
+479 PVEKHGEYSH

-499 ACGYGGS
+499 ALGYGGS
-506 VGALKAMGALD
+506 VGALKAMGALE
-517 MGLSEKELQPLVNSW
+517 MGMREVELQPLVDAW
-532 RLANP
+532 RQSNP

-542 WWDVDRAVKTA
+542 WWDVDRAVKNA
-553 VKDLIPTSVHDIQFE
+553 VKELLPTSTQNIQFE
-568 VESGILFISLPS
+568 VKSGILFITLPS
-580 GRKLPYIKPRI
+580 GRKLAYIKPKI
-591 GENQFGG
+591 GENKFGG
-598 ESVTYEGTGTAK
+598 ESVTYEGTGNAK

-634 LAYSLKQLKE
+634 LAYSMKKLKE
-644 LKIVGHVH
+644 FRIVGHVH

-658 CPMEQKLDEIASLM
+658 CPMEQNLDEIASLM
-672 GIAPDWMSDI
+672 GISPDWMSDI

-689 ECFFYQKD
+689 ECLFYQKD